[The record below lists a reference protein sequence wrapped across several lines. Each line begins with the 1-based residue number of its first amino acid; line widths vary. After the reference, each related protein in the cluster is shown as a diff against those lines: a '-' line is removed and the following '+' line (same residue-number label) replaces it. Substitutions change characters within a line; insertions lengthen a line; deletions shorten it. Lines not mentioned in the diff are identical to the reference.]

1 MTKNRDQKDHD
12 EPTLLDKISKTNF
25 RWISTSSTGKRK
37 GQRRRGRPK
46 LLFIY
51 VSRQLRCECAIL
63 YRRRLSHSI
72 PMLNGGIVPVNAN
85 SSCTARSVEDGSR
98 WTGVGDKEVVDTYEA
113 FAPTGHDREKSRCS
127 SQRAATSSRE
137 MVMED
142 PEQSTDGF
150 CGERE
155 RADEIDQE

>member
-1 MTKNRDQKDHD
+1 
-12 EPTLLDKISKTNF
+12 
-25 RWISTSSTGKRK
+25 
-37 GQRRRGRPK
+37 
-46 LLFIY
+46 
-51 VSRQLRCECAIL
+51 
-63 YRRRLSHSI
+63 
-72 PMLNGGIVPVNAN
+72 MLNGGIVPVNAG

-150 CGERE
+150 WVDSFSRTFSFAFLRFRFGLRICSGDRCHSV
-155 RADEIDQE
+155 RVNVRDHKLVVHLKA